1 RRGGRLWASH
11 RLALLERDTTG
22 ASILRL
28 SAFICTTFPVPSSPS
43 VVNPSPQAPVS
54 AMHSNSSGRRWM
66 LRIAL
71 AVAAP
76 LVVVGGLE
84 LVLRLVGFGQPTSF
98 FIRDESA
105 PGLYRTNPHFTQT
118 FFPASFGLKPANFR
132 LPKEKPADTFRV
144 FVLGESAAMGIPEPG
159 FGLAPLLE
167 AQLADAAGGRTVQ
180 VHNLAVTA
188 INSHVVR
195 CIAEEALEFEPD
207 LLVLYMGN
215 NEVVG
220 PYGP

>member
-1 RRGGRLWASH
+1 
-11 RLALLERDTTG
+11 
-22 ASILRL
+22 
-28 SAFICTTFPVPSSPS
+28 
-43 VVNPSPQAPVS
+43 
-54 AMHSNSSGRRWM
+54 M

-76 LVVVGGLE
+76 LVVFVGLE

-98 FIRDESA
+98 FIRDEAA
-105 PGLYRTNPHFTQT
+105 PGMVRTNPRFTQT
-118 FFPASFGLKPANFR
+118 FFPASFGLQPANFR
-132 LPKEKPADTFRV
+132 LAKEKPADTSRV
-144 FVLGESAAMGIPEPG
+144 FVLGESAAMGVPEPG
-159 FGLAPLLE
+159 FGLAPLPE
-167 AQLADAAGGRTVQ
+167 AQLADVADGRTVQ

-195 CIAEEALEFEPD
+195 LIAEEALAFDPD

-220 PYGP
+220 PYGPGSTVTQETPALTLIRAAIQARR